1 MPIAGFSIA
10 SSGCQPGAIRC
21 YMTDGCCGLGEGC
34 FVYKRAAVVGRLGDN
49 TAHIRT
55 GVRADDSLHAVL
67 ELPSAAVTVVAHTR
81 WESVGRPS
89 ASKAHPVDN
98 AVPNGAPNLSRS
110 REVVRVEFEVA
121 VPCLMPAF
129 G

>member
-1 MPIAGFSIA
+1 MSVWVELADADSRVLDRLEWLSARSDPLL
-10 SSGCQPGAIRC
+10 R
-21 YMTDGCCGLGEGC
+21 DGWVLRTRRGIC

-49 TAHIRT
+49 TAHIRA

-67 ELPSAAVTVVAHTR
+67 ELSSAAVTVLAHTR
-81 WESVGRPS
+81 WASVGRTS

-110 REVVRVEFEVA
+110 RE
-121 VPCLMPAF
+121 
-129 G
+129 